1 MGRHP
6 KPCTLAD
13 IKRALTPPANL
24 RERADL
30 CTTFAGGAARGMLET
45 AGQDATRW
53 SRTRRTDIDRLCPEH
68 TVGVSRHRP
77 QGTHYRQR
85 PCDRHGG
92 GRSSC
97 GRQFVAWNMLKL

>member
-30 CTTFAGGAARGMLET
+30 CTTFAGGAARGTLET
-45 AGQDATRW
+45 AGPDATRW
-53 SRTRRTDIDRLCPEH
+53 LHTRRTDIDRLAPSIPSAYH
-68 TVGVSRHRP
+68 GIAPSHALSRAAM
-77 QGTHYRQR
+77 
-85 PCDRHGG
+85 
-92 GRSSC
+92 RSSWWWTLIMRPAIC
-97 GRQFVAWNMLKL
+97 

>member
-1 MGRHP
+1 MRATSP
-6 KPCTLAD
+6 RWAISR

-30 CTTFAGGAARGMLET
+30 CTTFAGGAARGTLET

-68 TVGVSRHRP
+68 AVGVSRHRP
-77 QGTHYRQR
+77 QARIIDSGHAIVMVVGAHRAAGNLSHGT
-85 PCDRHGG
+85 C
-92 GRSSC
+92 
-97 GRQFVAWNMLKL
+97 